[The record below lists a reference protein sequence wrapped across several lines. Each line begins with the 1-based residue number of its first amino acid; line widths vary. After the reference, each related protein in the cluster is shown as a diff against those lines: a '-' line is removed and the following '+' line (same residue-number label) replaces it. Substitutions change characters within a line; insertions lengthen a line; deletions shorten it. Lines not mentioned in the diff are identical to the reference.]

1 MPITTAVQKYD
12 LNFAMYFLSKEKI
25 IFLYP
30 FYANLCD
37 QKLWITFFGK
47 SPKSTHSKPLPTKV
61 VRSCIW
67 GGGGEVWFIKLY
79 FTWYMTSQ
87 NYFNISFVIY
97 IWYKQC
103 LLYLTTY
110 AEGNK
115 SSIFKDITI
124 NCF

>member
-25 IFLYP
+25 IFLDP

-47 SPKSTHSKPLPTKV
+47 SPKSTHSKPLPFKV

-67 GGGGEVWFIKLY
+67 GGGGGRYDLLSCILPDIWRHKI
-79 FTWYMTSQ
+79 
-87 NYFNISFVIY
+87 ISI
-97 IWYKQC
+97 
-103 LLYLTTY
+103 
-110 AEGNK
+110 
-115 SSIFKDITI
+115 
-124 NCF
+124 